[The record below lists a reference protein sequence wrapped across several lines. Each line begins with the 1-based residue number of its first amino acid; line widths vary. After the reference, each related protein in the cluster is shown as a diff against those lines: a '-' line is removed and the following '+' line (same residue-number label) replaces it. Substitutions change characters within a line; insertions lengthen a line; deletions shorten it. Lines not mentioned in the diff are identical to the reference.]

1 MTEMSYRRLGRTGI
15 KVSVLS
21 FGSWVSFDFQMDTD
35 QALDCM
41 QAAHDAGCN
50 FFDNAEAYASGRS
63 ETIMGQA
70 LQRLGWPRWSY
81 VLTTKLYWGLHDDVN
96 MRNTLNR
103 KYLTQ
108 AIDGSLERLG
118 HDFVDVL
125 YCHRPDPGTSIEETV
140 WAMSDIVSSGKALYW
155 GTSEWSAD
163 DIRGAIDIA
172 ERHHL
177 HKPVTEQSQYNILER
192 TKVEQEYARIHAD
205 FGYGNTIWSP
215 LASGLLTGKYKDGIP
230 EGSRAALEG
239 YGWLAKRLTDAE
251 AIERVERLR
260 PIADRLGCT
269 MAQLALAWCT
279 KNPNVSTVI
288 TGASKVDQVV
298 SNFEALDVIPLLTDE
313 VKEEMESVLA

>member
-81 VLTTKLYWGLHDDVN
+81 VLTTKLFWGLHDDVN

-125 YCHRPDPGTSIEETV
+125 YCHRARPGHV
-140 WAMSDIVSSGKALYW
+140 D
-155 GTSEWSAD
+155 
-163 DIRGAIDIA
+163 RGDRVGD
-172 ERHHL
+172 ERHRRRRQGAVLGDQRVVGRRDPRRDRPRRAPPPAQAGH
-177 HKPVTEQSQYNILER
+177 
-192 TKVEQEYARIHAD
+192 
-205 FGYGNTIWSP
+205 
-215 LASGLLTGKYKDGIP
+215 
-230 EGSRAALEG
+230 RAAGVQPALPPTG
-239 YGWLAKRLTDAE
+239 GGGVRPVV
-251 AIERVERLR
+251 RRHRLR
-260 PIADRLGCT
+260 GHHLEPAGVGAVDGKVPRRYPRRFAWQRGRLRMVARAPERQRRRGTRSSACGRSPT
-269 MAQLALAWCT
+269 SSAARSPSSPWH
-279 KNPNVSTVI
+279 
-288 TGASKVDQVV
+288 GA
-298 SNFEALDVIPLLTDE
+298 P
-313 VKEEMESVLA
+313 